1 MSQKNPI
8 YKACFYAITTRTGEY
23 RVSESSFV
31 AFRFSVS
38 DLLDTPNPTVSITV
52 HITGT
57 NMLGNT
63 LGRIG
68 LYEMTDSNWNAIDTY
83 DSVDEKV
90 SVSPLVVSDPVE
102 DEECDGVA
110 DEPDVV
116 FEIPSNVVRR
126 WKRSH
131 VPMISLAIAP
141 YGDFE
146 YNGYM
151 TIGTKADEDIK
162 IDIETGEQPV
172 EEPFDVVVKPSTL
185 VPTTR
190 ATITIA
196 NPDRSFTSDVA
207 DLVVTLDGE
216 SVNIVSGNEKSLKIV
231 VPELYGKIEGMAELV
246 VLDVDGNVLS
256 NPCRV
261 YYDASA
267 TKRNRYFSD
276 PERPGRDN
284 EKVSHSA
291 VYNRDLG
298 FNNFVEITDENSLVQ
313 NIYNILLTR
322 KGERLFNPE
331 FGTTIEERVFNL
343 INEDDETNIL
353 QECFTAI
360 REYEPRV
367 AVDYDASTVEID
379 YDGNT
384 IRIIIAV
391 VLPNGNT
398 EYITLPFK
406 TRGNLVK

>member
-1 MSQKNPI
+1 
-8 YKACFYAITTRTGEY
+8 
-23 RVSESSFV
+23 
-31 AFRFSVS
+31 
-38 DLLDTPNPTVSITV
+38 
-52 HITGT
+52 
-57 NMLGNT
+57 MLGNT

-90 SVSPLVVSDPVE
+90 SVSPLVVSDPVK

-131 VPMISLAIAP
+131 APMISLAIAP

-151 TIGTKADEDIK
+151 TLGTTVDEDIK
-162 IDIETGEQPV
+162 IDIEPGEQPV

-231 VPELYGKIEGMAELV
+231 VPELYGKIEGMADLV

-256 NPCRV
+256 KPCRV

-343 INEDDETNIL
+343 INEDDETSIL

-384 IRIIIAV
+384 IRVIIAV